1 MSLQDDLW
9 SIARAAKL
17 EGYAATYGMTSCRH
31 RVNGVTHRFIA
42 GGRPYPGSPKRRGQR
57 TWTALCGALLQEIP
71 DGPDPGPVTCIGCS
85 AAGG

>member
-17 EGYAATYGMTSCRH
+17 EGYAATYGVTSCRH
-31 RVNGVTHRFIA
+31 SVKGVTHRFLA
-42 GGRPYPGSPKRRGQR
+42 GGRFRDAKRRTQR
-57 TWTALCGALLQEIP
+57 TWTSLCGVLTGVTIP